1 MEMYLYVFLLAGTLA
16 VVFFS
21 IFFRDPPR
29 LWYKDVIDSQ
39 AYTLA
44 EGYYLD
50 DDGCLKYEGSN
61 KDDFNKDDFND
72 DDLTNE
78 NLPYWKADHR
88 SKNEAQGFNR
98 FNRFNLM
105 ADPWWPFDSHL
116 QDHRSKDEAQGF
128 NRFNRFN
135 LMADPWWPFDSH
147 LQDHRIKD
155 KARFDLVSDVWWP
168 FRLFP
173 ELRAD
178 LASFND
184 VPSFDDITSFDE
196 YLASSFSGG
205 QANGPTEAL
214 NKKKRLGDAPLGEER
229 KARVLFTPFSL
240 REGYEYT
247 PISYPIFTI
256 RWLTVHALAVPA
268 MFFIGCISA
277 MQFIQR

>member
-88 SKNEAQGFNR
+88 SKN
-98 FNRFNLM
+98 
-105 ADPWWPFDSHL
+105 
-116 QDHRSKDEAQGF
+116 KAQGF

-196 YLASSFSGG
+196 YLASSFSGE

-268 MFFIGCISA
+268 IFFIGCISA